1 MAASEQMHS
10 QPQQSQH
17 AIWCAADKELHG
29 HRARSVLFVYIE
41 GSGSQCLRVE
51 KRAQMKSAL
60 GIHKMRPH
68 RRRVRM
74 LAILRCRVIWRK
86 KSRAG
91 HAQMKRAERRS
102 ANQ

>member
-1 MAASEQMHS
+1 MAASEQMQS
-10 QPQQSQH
+10 QPQQSKH
-17 AIWCAADKELHG
+17 AIWRAANKELHG
-29 HRARSVLFVYIE
+29 NCARSILFIYVE
-41 GSGSQCLRVE
+41 GSCSQCLCVE
-51 KRAQMKSAL
+51 KRAQMKPAL
-60 GIHKMRPH
+60 GIHKMWPH
-68 RRRVRM
+68 RRRIRM